1 MALLRNSFLNK
12 NIFEFICITDEETT
26 SQIISLYSCNNREYY
41 I

>member
-12 NIFEFICITDEETT
+12 NIFEFIFIIDEETT
-26 SQIISLYSCNNREYY
+26 SEIIFIYSYNNLEYY